1 MEMANQSSICALKIT
16 LPNGWTALSWQRCV
30 RSTLQC
36 TCCLFDFAAPAMIV
50 SKSHGDAQTDLEI
63 MILQERQHMF

>member
-1 MEMANQSSICALKIT
+1 MEMAYQSSLCTLKIT

-30 RSTLQC
+30 RPTLQR
-36 TCCLFDFAAPAMIV
+36 TCFLFVFAAPAMIV
-50 SKSHGDAQTDLEI
+50 SKRHGDARTDLEI